1 MKPSIC
7 TASGIEFD
15 LADPK
20 PEQVR
25 VTDIAHALAHKPR
38 FGGHT
43 SYAIGEDFAGLGSA
57 HGRTMTFYSVA
68 QHSCWVHDQLYGQER
83 AYGLLHD
90 AAEAYLCDLPAPAKQ
105 LCPDFCRV
113 ENNILRAVYIEFG
126 LSPGAVSKKPLGVAY
141 FDDLAWRAERR
152 KFMPHAD
159 WWPAEKDAPAVAE
172 PWKPRDAYIAF
183 MSRFHNLVHAGYV
196 TDRRLLTERAVN
208 AEGIAHA

>member
-25 VTDIAHALAHKPR
+25 ITDIAHALAHKPR

-43 SYAIGEDFAGLGSA
+43 SLARPGASREMA
-57 HGRTMTFYSVA
+57 FYSVA
-68 QHSCWVHDQLYGQER
+68 QHCCWVHDQLRGKER

-90 AAEAYLCDLPAPAKQ
+90 AAEAYLCDLPAPAKL
-105 LCPDFCRV
+105 LCPDFVQV
-113 ENNILRAVYIEFG
+113 EYHILRAVYRAFALEPDCANI
-126 LSPGAVSKKPLGVAY
+126 KPAGVAY

-152 KFMPHAD
+152 ELMPPAD
-159 WWPAEKDAPAVAE
+159 WWPAEADTPEIHVPWEPHEACRGFLARFDSLVVLGHVKPNLSAAPVSA
-172 PWKPRDAYIAF
+172 D
-183 MSRFHNLVHAGYV
+183 GYS
-196 TDRRLLTERAVN
+196 TS
-208 AEGIAHA
+208 EGIAHV

>member
-25 VTDIAHALAHKPR
+25 ITDIAHALAHKPR

-43 SYAIGEDFAGLGSA
+43 SIELPPPKRAAGDPPPPA
-57 HGRTMTFYSVA
+57 KRQMAFYSVA
-68 QHSCWVHDQLYGQER
+68 QHCCWVHDQLHGQER

-105 LCPDFCRV
+105 LCPDFVQV
-113 ENNILRAVYIEFG
+113 EHSILRAIYRAFA
-126 LSPGAVSKKPLGVAY
+126 LDPDCAHNKPLGVAY
-141 FDDLAWRAERR
+141 FDDVAWRAERR
-152 KFMPHAD
+152 KFMPEAE
-159 WWPAEKDAPAVAE
+159 WWPSEKDVPAVHE
-172 PWKPRDAYIAF
+172 PWKPRDAYLAF
-183 MSRFHNLVHAGYV
+183 MGRF
-196 TDRRLLTERAVN
+196 DELLLPGHVSVSSFSTS
-208 AEGIAHA
+208 EGIAHA